1 MKELVRLNKKGFTLA
16 ELIAVIVVVALLLSL
31 GVTSFIRI
39 RNSVLEKE
47 YNNLVSYLE
56 LKAQEYA
63 KETDIMVVSVSEL
76 IVAGVVTPDDG
87 WYLYSPIDDE
97 IMNCYIIRTKYEK
110 GEFVSKISEKID
122 MKDGVCSEYEKETD
136 YQLCHYE
143 EDKCSEIKSDMWF
156 NQDIIVGVKKISEEQ
171 AIMDALNYIWSSTN
185 GLYEN
190 TQLIQTK
197 TYLIGKNT
205 YRCDLE
211 FANKKGV
218 AVGVVNIDKHA
229 PEVIEINYD
238 HNRSLTK
245 EVKIVATDSG
255 ESGID
260 KYSLVKKNE
269 DCKFDSTSNVFTI
282 NENADYKYCIIDKAG
297 NYVEGYFTVDSV
309 GEPIIIPEKKEEE
322 NYKCDEGSL
331 LKDDELGYVCAVA
344 LSDKTEESCIVSSWD
359 DCPIQC
365 TTIMTSNCLSY
376 NKYCVQYEQT
386 CITIATGEKIC
397 YPGGKC
403 SSYNEVCS
411 KYETRDECYKPPCSK
426 CFNIPKFCEDGW
438 NVGSYYCYKV
448 ATKVE

>member
-39 RNSVLEKE
+39 RKGVLEKE

-63 KETDIMVVSVSEL
+63 KETDIMVISVSEL

-110 GEFVSKISEKID
+110 GEYVSKISEKID
-122 MKDGVCSEYEKETD
+122 MKDGVCSEYAKETD

-171 AIMDALNYIWSSTN
+171 AIMDALNYTWSSTN

-229 PEVIEINYD
+229 PEVIEINYN
-238 HNRSLTK
+238 HNRSLSK
-245 EVKIVATDSG
+245 EVEIVATDSG

-282 NENADYKYCIIDKAG
+282 NENADYKYCIMDKAG
-297 NYVEGYFTVDSV
+297 NYMVGYFTVDSV
-309 GEPIIIPEKKEEE
+309 GEPITLPEEKDEDK
-322 NYKCDEGSL
+322 YTCDEGTL
-331 LKDDELGYVCAVA
+331 IKDESLGYVCAVA
-344 LSDKTEESCIVSSWD
+344 LSNKTEEFC
-359 DCPIQC
+359 
-365 TTIMTSNCLSY
+365 
-376 NKYCVQYEQT
+376 
-386 CITIATGEKIC
+386 TIATGDDCPLTCQTITTSNCASYTKYCTKYGETCTTIANGNKIC
-397 YPGGKC
+397 IPSGKC
-403 SSYNEVCS
+403 ISYSEFCS
-411 KYETRDECYKPPCSK
+411 KFETKEECYRLPCTK
-426 CFNIPKFCEDGW
+426 CYDIPKLCEDGW
-438 NVGSYYCYKV
+438 SVGSYYCYKV